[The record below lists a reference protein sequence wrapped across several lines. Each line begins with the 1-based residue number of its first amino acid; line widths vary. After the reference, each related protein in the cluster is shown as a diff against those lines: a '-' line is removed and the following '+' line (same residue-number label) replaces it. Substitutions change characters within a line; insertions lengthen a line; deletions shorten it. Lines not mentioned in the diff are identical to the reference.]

1 MDVENNENKKST
13 AVVRYPT
20 LLGMAYRYKKS
31 NGTWAFG
38 INYIR
43 LVVVMLLMLVVTWGT
58 ISIFLYS
65 FMKHYK
71 KYSNMTF
78 LDAAVMPFDRR
89 GIAEKQGDFDIEKAE
104 ALLKE
109 GDYTAARICLISG
122 TARSTKN
129 LKGRKMLAEFYL
141 RLMGRPDFA
150 LQALEIGIPYA
161 LKDLQYVRF
170 YFSILMEESEDVKL
184 AAVGKKILSSPEA
197 STEVKLYVAMSL
209 GTIYAL
215 HGDYQKSDEYLTK
228 NGLQNSLPGVMRL
241 SKNKWEQGRRDEA
254 IAILKAAV
262 GKVNDVEPIYAMLM
276 SYYADMGQYDTARQY
291 AVMRSVEKPFSVS
304 QRIDYLK
311 ILKKTGEDARV
322 NKELRELY
330 EQNKSNETA
339 LLYLAN
345 YAADNGDMELMN
357 KIYNTSI
364 ENNYSQ
370 APFTMLMIE
379 TLLMRGKSEEAI
391 VIFDEIMKKK
401 PSWLRRYGGVF
412 GCLRAAAYYGAGNT
426 EMATILVDELL
437 KKGNIPPR
445 TLIATARRFDK
456 MGSKVLAHK
465 ILVDAVERNPRH
477 QLALTRLVQMEISM
491 GNSTNLDKHI
501 FKLIQMR
508 RPPRRLIMEAK
519 RSLESDLFIFT
530 TDREKVMNEIDV
542 LLKKESDSGTKVFSD
557 LSDSEED
564 SILIN

>member
-1 MDVENNENKKST
+1 MSAENNENKKNA
-13 AVVRYPT
+13 AVIKYPT

-31 NGTWAFG
+31 NGAWAFG
-38 INYIR
+38 INYVR
-43 LVVVMLLMLVVTWGT
+43 LLVVMLLLLVVTWGT

-65 FMKHYK
+65 FMKYYK
-71 KYSNMTF
+71 KYTNMSF
-78 LDAAVMPFDRR
+78 FDAVVMPFNRK
-89 GIAEKQGDFDIEKAE
+89 GLSEKQGDFDIEKAE

-109 GDYTAARICLISG
+109 GDYTGARICLISG
-122 TARSTKN
+122 TGRSTKN

-141 RLMGRPDFA
+141 RLMGRADFA
-150 LQALEIGIPYA
+150 LQTLEIGIPYA

-197 STEVKLYVAMSL
+197 SDEVKLYVAMSL

-228 NGLQNSLPGVMRL
+228 NGLQYSLPGIMRL

-254 IAILKAAV
+254 IAILKAAI
-262 GKVNDVEPIYAMLM
+262 GKVNDVEPLYAMLM
-276 SYYADMGQYDTARQY
+276 SYYSDMGQYDTARQY

-311 ILKKTGEDARV
+311 LLKKTGEGERV
-322 NKELRELY
+322 NRELRELY
-330 EQNKSNETA
+330 EQNKSNENA

-345 YAADNGDMELMN
+345 YAADNGDMDLMN

-364 ENNYSQ
+364 ENNYAQ

-379 TLLMRGKSEEAI
+379 TLLMRGKANEAI

-412 GCLRAAAYYGAGNT
+412 GCLRAAAYYGVGNT

-437 KKGNIPPR
+437 KNGNIPPR

-477 QLALTRLVQMEISM
+477 QLALTRLVQMEIAM

-530 TDREKVMNEIDV
+530 TDREKVMNEIDM
-542 LLKKESDSGTKVFSD
+542 LLKRENDSDAKIFSD

-564 SILIN
+564 RIIAN